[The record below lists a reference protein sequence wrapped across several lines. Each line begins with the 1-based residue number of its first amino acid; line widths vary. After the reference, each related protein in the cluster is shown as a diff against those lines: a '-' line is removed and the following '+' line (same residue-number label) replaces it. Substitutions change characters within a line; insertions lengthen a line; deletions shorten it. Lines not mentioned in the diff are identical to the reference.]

1 MQYISALD
9 YVLFPLYFIL
19 IYLLVKSR
27 SVKYRENGLY
37 KYYML
42 AFFLH
47 MVGAFLYAM
56 VIQYYYGYGD
66 SFGFFRGSN
75 FLSTLSKDEA
85 TLKYFF
91 YSPEDL
97 SNLFLSSETGDN
109 VIGAVISNASN
120 LMIIKISAA
129 ISLFCFD
136 KYLVITLFFGFF
148 AFAGL
153 WRLFVTFNEILENKA
168 QKLLAITVLCTPSI
182 WFWGSGLIKD
192 SICIGCLGFVVSF
205 LYKIFIKKNIR
216 LTDILLLALFFYT
229 LYVVKSYIAAA
240 LTIAVVVFVVHFFII
255 RRKSAIEKWIYS
267 LVILFTGV
275 IIFNFVLQAYIK
287 NLMEDTALT
296 IDTLKSAYDS
306 FDSAGDAGSG
316 FTTQSVDF
324 TTFGILLKSPYTMFT
339 TLYRPFLWELKNLM
353 MLFSGL
359 ESFLALFAF
368 LYLLFKLRIRFFSFI
383 IGNHFFLF
391 SIVVVI
397 ILSLIIGFT
406 TFNFGAMVRYRIPIL
421 PFYSFFLIGIYV
433 KYKETTNPSPPK
445 ELSL

>member
-109 VIGAVISNASN
+109 VIGAVMSNASN

-182 WFWGSGLIKD
+182 WFWGSGIIKD

-229 LYVVKSYIAAA
+229 LFVVKSYIAAA
-240 LTIAVVVFVVHFFII
+240 LIIAVVFFAVHFFVVS
-255 RRKSAIEKWIYS
+255 RKSVIEKWIFS
-267 LVILFTGV
+267 IVILLASV
-275 IIFNFVLQAYIK
+275 LIFNFVLQAYIRTIIEDAATVIDKFK
-287 NLMEDTALT
+287 N
-296 IDTLKSAYDS
+296 AYDS
-306 FDSAGDAGSG
+306 FDNAGDTGSG
-316 FTTQSVDF
+316 FTSQSVNF
-324 TTFGILLKSPYTMFT
+324 TASGILLRSPFTIFT
-339 TLYRPFLWELKNLM
+339 TLYRPFLWEIRNLM
-353 MLFSGL
+353 MLFSSL
-359 ESFLALFAF
+359 ESFVALLVFV
-368 LYLLFKLRIRFFSFI
+368 YLLFKLKLNFFSYI
-383 IGNHFFLF
+383 LGNPFTLF
-391 SIVVVI
+391 AFVIVI

-406 TFNFGAMVRYRIPIL
+406 TFNFGTMVRYRIPIF
-421 PFYSFFLIGIYV
+421 PFYAFLLTSIYI
-433 KYKETTNPSPPK
+433 KYKAASSTPAPQ
-445 ELSL
+445 